1 MAMAESP
8 PAPGDVPERAMQPHS
23 IVLPTPP
30 LNQDLRLQVRVVDL
44 HFQAILVRD
53 ARRDPTD
60 LFEVVLTPTPSRIQQ
75 LRYGRSSL
83 QAGMKKNPEIGQ
95 LNADLEFSRFKG

>member
-1 MAMAESP
+1 
-8 PAPGDVPERAMQPHS
+8 MQPHS

-83 QAGMKKNPEIGQ
+83 QAGMKKNPEISWRKLARWARISQ
-95 LNADLEFSRFKG
+95 ECRFSGGLAGV